1 MKTLTLKAADA
12 VAIASLIACTATGRD
27 SAPVLRNVSVTVDG
41 GNVLAIATDRFAVAR
56 YGATGDGE
64 PGSLRITPAVA
75 KWIMTNVKKGRGYGN
90 PDPVEFTY
98 SEETGELSA
107 RHGLA
112 VIGDTWTPAKFPDVD
127 SLFTAWAAADTVTPV
142 TLRAEFLAR
151 LGKFVNDFQKVN
163 YWLIDLGATPGRP
176 DRPGPVRARAA
187 AFDVLIQ
194 PNLLRPN
201 G

>member
-1 MKTLTLKAADA
+1 
-12 VAIASLIACTATGRD
+12 
-27 SAPVLRNVSVTVDG
+27 
-41 GNVLAIATDRFAVAR
+41 VAR

-127 SLFTAWAAADTVTPV
+127 SLFTAWHPAEMAQPV

-163 YWLIDLGATPGRP
+163 YWAVELGANAHLTR
-176 DRPGPVRARAA
+176 DTKPGPVRAKAGE
-187 AFDVLIQ
+187 FQVLIQ